1 MELNDLLTL
10 LASVDWAEVRHF
22 GLVGGALLLGL
33 KALVHWGPRLAVP
46 FLHNV
51 LEAARLSA
59 WLNEPAHPKR
69 RALFR
74 AALEWADEELPDPG
88 AGREVYAALGEW
100 LVRLPLTL
108 SALAPAP
115 LKPPLLALAA
125 LFAGSSKSWA
135 AAAAAFGDAAD
146 LEVKAELKA
155 LDAPPPSP
163 EPAPAPP
170 APDAPPA
177 A

>member
-1 MELNDLLTL
+1 MEMLLTL
-10 LASVDWAEVRHF
+10 LAGVDWNEVQHL
-22 GLVGGALLLGL
+22 GVLGTVLLLGL

-51 LEAARLSA
+51 LEAVRLSA
-59 WLNEPAHPKR
+59 WLNDPARPER

-74 AALEWADEELPDPG
+74 AALVWADSELPDQG
-88 AGREVYAALGEW
+88 QGREVYAALGAW

-125 LFAGSSKSWA
+125 LFAGSGKSWA

-146 LEVKAELKA
+146 LELKAELQA
-155 LDAPPPSP
+155 LDAPAGAT
-163 EPAPAPP
+163 PAPHAPP
-170 APDAPPA
+170 AG
-177 A
+177 

>member
-1 MELNDLLTL
+1 MEQLLTL
-10 LASVDWAEVRHF
+10 LSGVDWAEVQHL
-22 GLVGGALLLGL
+22 GVVGIIGLLGL
-33 KALVHWGPRLAVP
+33 KALVHWGPRMAVP

-51 LEAARLSA
+51 LEAVRLSP
-59 WLNEPAHPKR
+59 WLTDPSRPER

-74 AALEWADEELPDPG
+74 AVLVWADSELPDQG
-88 AGREVYAALGEW
+88 AGREVYAALGAW

-146 LEVKAELKA
+146 LEFKAELQA
-155 LDAPPPSP
+155 LDAPPSPVPGPVATPNAPS
-163 EPAPAPP
+163 APSAG
-170 APDAPPA
+170 
-177 A
+177 